1 MSTKKSIV
9 NAAYTEDIKKARSN
23 KKKSDTEK
31 TMQTMG
37 ISPDSPE
44 GALMLNELEEQEAAR
59 DQGKKKAK
67 SRAAAAGK
75 AAKAPTGYRAPRAAA
90 AKPAPDPEPEQQPE
104 PEPTLTPE
112 QQQRKD
118 TKEKLNST
126 IPFVASKSED
136 KIMLIGDTY
145 KIPRKSRKEPKNK
158 KVQLLMYSDLYECAA
173 TVADLT
179 GESVNDI
186 FAAAI
191 YKLCLD
197 YNAAT
202 KED

>member
-1 MSTKKSIV
+1 MSTKKSLV

-59 DQGKKKAK
+59 DQSQKKAK

-90 AKPAPDPEPEQQPE
+90 AKPAPDPEPE
-104 PEPTLTPE
+104 PTLTPE

-118 TKEKLNST
+118 TKEKLNNT

-173 TVADLT
+173 MVADLT
-179 GESVNDI
+179 GESVNDL

-197 YNAAT
+197 YNAELNAQ
-202 KED
+202 